1 MRGAIVLSFQTLMM
15 ILIEFSRIVWSASE
29 VSVSPA
35 LLPGTP
41 HFCQAAPGLPSRL
54 RRSQ

>member
-35 LLPGTP
+35 LLPGTS